1 MERQNTQQPQ
11 YYPGFYGYQ
20 PPNLQNVTE
29 TSLTLSTLADTL
41 ANERFHYAV
50 RRSEYR
56 REIRDLRSQVES
68 LTQEIVNN
76 KMEND
81 AIKNRNFKLEQ
92 QNNKNNDEVSRLSA
106 EMLKFQEDLNNMVSQ
121 LAEYESENL
130 YLKAIMS
137 GYECFDCDDCNS
149 ECGMEAHQEDIFEDG
164 SVSHDNISEGSVSHE
179 NISEGYDG
187 PYHGRYLWKYANGWK
202 KGVGRFDTLEEAIEK
217 AAELRE
223 DGVEVGG
230 ITYEAWPDNPKLKYR
245 EGYTLR
251 VGSQL
256 FDGGSEEEVQKF
268 RDTMSW
274 VFIGN
279 N

>member
-92 QNNKNNDEVSRLSA
+92 QNNKNNDEVSRLSV
-106 EMLKFQEDLNNMVSQ
+106 EVLQFQEDLNNMAAQ
-121 LAEYESENL
+121 LDEYESENL
-130 YLKAIMS
+130 YLKGIMT
-137 GYECFDCDDCNS
+137 GYECLDCGS
-149 ECGMEAHQEDIFEDG
+149 ECGMEAHKEDIFEDG
-164 SVSHDNISEGSVSHE
+164 PVSPDNISEGSVSPD

-251 VGSQL
+251 AGSQL
-256 FDGGSEEEVQKF
+256 FDGETEEEVQKF
-268 RDTMSW
+268 RNTMSW